1 MSDVIAAIA
10 SGRQPAA
17 IGILRLS
24 GEGCAAVAGK
34 VFVPLGGM
42 ELAALPERRLCL
54 GRLLDARGRVI
65 DQAQAVVCLAP
76 HSYTGEDTVEL
87 QCHGSP
93 AVLTAGLE
101 ALFCAGA
108 RQAKP
113 GEFTRRAF
121 LNGKLDLTA
130 AEAVVDLIDAQTA
143 DLAANAAAQ
152 VGGSLHRRLRPIY
165 EGLTDVC
172 SHYHAV
178 LDYPDEDI
186 PDFRLADFAEALR
199 GWTAELDRLH
209 ATCDRGRILKQGVR
223 IALIGRPNAGKSSL
237 LNALVGFD
245 RAIVTE
251 IPGTTRDTVEE
262 KIRLGSLV
270 LRLIDTAG
278 IRDTGD
284 LVERIGVD
292 RALEAAKDA
301 DLALL
306 VIDGSAPL
314 TEEDRRAM
322 EAANTARHCVCILS
336 KSDLGL
342 TLDPE
347 TLDFDTVLPVS
358 AVTGAGLE
366 ALAPVVEGL
375 FASDAPCDGTLL
387 TNLRH
392 ETAIRQA
399 RDAIVRSMESM
410 DSGATPDAVLL
421 DVEEALEAIAGLTGQ
436 SMREDITNDIFSRF
450 CVGK

>member
-1 MSDVIAAIA
+1 M
-10 SGRQPAA
+10 
-17 IGILRLS
+17 
-24 GEGCAAVAGK
+24 
-34 VFVPLGGM
+34 
-42 ELAALPERRLCL
+42 
-54 GRLLDARGRVI
+54 
-65 DQAQAVVCLAP
+65 
-76 HSYTGEDTVEL
+76 
-87 QCHGSP
+87 
-93 AVLTAGLE
+93 
-101 ALFCAGA
+101 
-108 RQAKP
+108 
-113 GEFTRRAF
+113 
-121 LNGKLDLTA
+121 
-130 AEAVVDLIDAQTA
+130 
-143 DLAANAAAQ
+143 
-152 VGGSLHRRLRPIY
+152 
-165 EGLTDVC
+165 
-172 SHYHAV
+172 
-178 LDYPDEDI
+178 
-186 PDFRLADFAEALR
+186 
-199 GWTAELDRLH
+199 
-209 ATCDRGRILKQGVR
+209 
-223 IALIGRPNAGKSSL
+223 
-237 LNALVGFD
+237 
-245 RAIVTE
+245 
-251 IPGTTRDTVEE
+251 
-262 KIRLGSLV
+262 
-270 LRLIDTAG
+270 
-278 IRDTGD
+278 
-284 LVERIGVD
+284 ERIGVD